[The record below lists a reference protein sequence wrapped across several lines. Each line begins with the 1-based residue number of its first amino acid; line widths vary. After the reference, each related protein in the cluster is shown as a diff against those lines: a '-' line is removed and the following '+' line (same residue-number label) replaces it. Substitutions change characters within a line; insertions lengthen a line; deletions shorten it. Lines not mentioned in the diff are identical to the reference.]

1 MANRVEVAVNIP
13 TTKVVIPTVRIPGP
27 MPDITQSPE
36 YQQRLG
42 KFREIAAQSHRLA
55 AEADTMLERMK
66 IICGEIT
73 AQVADEMA
81 EEKSYN

>member
-13 TTKVVIPTVRIPGP
+13 TTKVVIPTVRIPEP

-55 AEADTMLERMK
+55 AEAEVNLERLLLNHIVWQRK
-66 IICGEIT
+66 LIRCSN
-73 AQVADEMA
+73 A
-81 EEKSYN
+81 

>member
-66 IICGEIT
+66 NYMRRNHSTG
-73 AQVADEMA
+73 
-81 EEKSYN
+81 S

>member
-13 TTKVVIPTVRIPGP
+13 TTKVVIPTVRIPEP

-66 IICGEIT
+66 II
-73 AQVADEMA
+73 
-81 EEKSYN
+81 